1 MKFRL
6 FLSIIVSAFACVLCA
21 CNEKKDVKLA
31 VFDASLGERYRTSV
45 AAFDKAKELGLDG
58 VQVSRNYAAGK
69 PYLTKEQIVALKQK
83 SEETGLKIPSIVVGG
98 LPVVGNPGAPE
109 YIKAAIDAA
118 KALGAK
124 NVLVSFFGRD
134 KLSDDNCK
142 LVEAKFAPLVAQLK
156 LVMPYAEKNGVQ
168 ICMENTLSSD
178 ENNRVIDA
186 VGSPNL
192 KVYFDSFN
200 IVYYGHEEVSSIEKL
215 KGRIGEVHLKDKG
228 HKLGSSKEMPKDFSA
243 CMAALKRIGYDG
255 WYCFETHRFNYKKD
269 DIADTLKYNIKL
281 TKELA
286 K

>member
-6 FLSIIVSAFACVLCA
+6 LLSIIISAFACVLCA

-31 VFDASLGERYRTSV
+31 VFDASLGEGYRTSV

-58 VQVSRNYAAGK
+58 VQVSRNYEAGK
-69 PYLTKEQIVALKQK
+69 PYLTKEQIETLKRK